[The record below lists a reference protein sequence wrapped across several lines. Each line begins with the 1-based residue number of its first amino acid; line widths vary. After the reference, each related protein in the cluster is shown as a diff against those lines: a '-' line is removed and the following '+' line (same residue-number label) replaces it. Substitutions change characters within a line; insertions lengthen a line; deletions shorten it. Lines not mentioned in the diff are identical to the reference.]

1 VYETGSKNASVSDR
15 SSLERGAQG
24 KGLATGAR
32 VKEQQTETGS
42 RESELPAYGLI
53 ALSDWPWAA

>member
-1 VYETGSKNASVSDR
+1 MRRGARTRVSR
-15 SSLERGAQG
+15 IAALEGERAQG

-32 VKEQQTETGS
+32 VKGEQTETGS